1 MMQTHQSFVNMC
13 SRLMLLSLLLV
24 ATAPMGRGG
33 EASAQ
38 ERETMSEAATPRV
51 FFMSPKEGEEF
62 RFFEFGVYE
71 SPVVFEFGVEN
82 YEIAAVPKEVGQV
95 RSGIGH
101 YHIGVDTEC
110 LSPGEVIPRGGPWE
124 HFDNGSARTEKIL
137 EEPGEFT
144 FVLQVGDDEH
154 LAKAGLCATV
164 TIEIGE

>member
-110 LSPGEVIPRGGPWE
+110 LSPGEVILGAVLGSISTMGRPGPRRFWRSPESSPSCCRWATT
-124 HFDNGSARTEKIL
+124 NTWPRQACARRSRSR
-137 EEPGEFT
+137 
-144 FVLQVGDDEH
+144 
-154 LAKAGLCATV
+154 
-164 TIEIGE
+164 